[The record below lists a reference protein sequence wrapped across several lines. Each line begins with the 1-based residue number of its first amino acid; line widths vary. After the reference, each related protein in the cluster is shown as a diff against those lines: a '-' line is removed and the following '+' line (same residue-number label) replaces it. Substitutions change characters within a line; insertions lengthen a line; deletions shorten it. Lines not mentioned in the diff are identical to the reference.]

1 MDESKRTRHV
11 FMNMIMSTLHLRGWT
26 TELTKAAVP
35 LDVSQ
40 CFAWSNIGHL

>member
-1 MDESKRTRHV
+1 M
-11 FMNMIMSTLHLRGWT
+11 FMNMIMSTLHLGGWT
-26 TELTKAAVP
+26 MELTKAAVP